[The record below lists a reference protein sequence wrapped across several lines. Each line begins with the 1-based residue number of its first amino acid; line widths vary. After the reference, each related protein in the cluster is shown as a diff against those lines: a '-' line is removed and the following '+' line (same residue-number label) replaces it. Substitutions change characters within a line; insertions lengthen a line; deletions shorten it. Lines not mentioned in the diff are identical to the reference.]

1 MELSNIFTTEGA
13 YSKCNTLSLPRW
25 TSLNYI
31 SYFSNKKS
39 IDGKITKV
47 QIHIVQ
53 LYRKVMKKRNDKVS
67 RNKQL
72 VISIFFL
79 KKKLRS

>member
-1 MELSNIFTTEGA
+1 
-13 YSKCNTLSLPRW
+13 
-25 TSLNYI
+25 LNYI